1 MGGTLASGTA
11 RGGAILSRAAA
22 IALGLCT
29 LGTLGSSVTGCRVAE
44 SDVRRWEGTQRGPH
58 KLVAVITHDKYSW
71 ELRTD
76 AALSL
81 IRMAPRGG
89 VRQGIAFLIDKY
101 KNEEGE
107 TREGALN
114 QVSEE
119 TRRQIVDRMAP
130 LLIKELEGA
139 PPSRT
144 PEGRLPPDPTIPFK
158 DATFAMLVHE
168 PPLVSN
174 EKTRT
179 DLRAALTK
187 WASVGFEDRIE
198 NGSQQFG
205 LEQMM
210 KFLGSESV
218 KTLPGIINENASRI
232 DRVASLINDVG
243 DEPTKLKASEALTA
257 LAQKY
262 NSKEWLEAQTKV
274 VKESNAR
281 NNIKADETQVA
292 GQVDKMQ
299 ERNLTEA
306 VFPAMKRV
314 GGRPS
319 IDYLFSYAADGKQT
333 ADRRKLALAALEGR
347 VDKNSPTDLE
357 RIFAIAKNEENPD
370 AVRDVAFTRMGEF
383 PKEQIVPKLYTL
395 FEPKKWKTRW
405 VAGETVL
412 KTFSSTKQIPDF
424 LARLPKTS
432 LTKMGMT
439 EPLSYGGKIKAM
451 TEAPGDPKARDVL
464 APYLN
469 GPSAK
474 DLGAKLTALGFFWE
488 GKKVDRPAVEPFQ
501 NDATPLPKCEK
512 EDECSWSCDVPKASP
527 PGTKET
533 EPKELHTVG
542 EFVKF
547 CLVPSMEK

>member
-1 MGGTLASGTA
+1 MGGSLAGGA
-11 RGGAILSRAAA
+11 RGRALLATAAA
-22 IALGLCT
+22 ISLGLCT
-29 LGTLGSSVTGCRVAE
+29 LATLGASVTGCRVAE
-44 SDVRRWEGTQRGPH
+44 SDVKRWEGTQRGPH
-58 KLVAVITHDKYSW
+58 KLVAVVTHDKYSW

-89 VRQGIAFLIDKY
+89 VRQGIAYLIDNY
-101 KNEEGE
+101 KDEEGE
-107 TREGALN
+107 KREGALN
-114 QVSEE
+114 QVSED

-139 PPSRT
+139 PPPRT

-174 EKTRT
+174 EKTRA

-218 KTLPGIINENASRI
+218 KTLPSIINENASRI
-232 DRVASLINDVG
+232 DRVAGLINDVG
-243 DEPTKLKASEALTA
+243 DEPTKLKASEALVA

-262 NSKEWLEAQTKV
+262 NSKEWLDAQTKI

-281 NNIKADETQVA
+281 NNIKADDTQVA
-292 GQVDKMQ
+292 GQVDKIQ

-306 VFPAMKRV
+306 VFPAMKKV

-412 KTFSSTKQIPDF
+412 KTFSSTKQIPEF
-424 LARLPKTS
+424 LARLPKTPA
-432 LTKMGMT
+432 TKMGMT
-439 EPLSYGGKIKAM
+439 EPLSFGGKIKAM
-451 TEAPGDPKARDVL
+451 PESAGDPKARDVL
-464 APYLN
+464 TPYLAAP
-469 GPSAK
+469 GAK
-474 DLGAKLTALGFFWE
+474 ELGAKLTALGYFWE
-488 GKKVDRPAVEPFQ
+488 GKKADRPAVEPYQ
-501 NDATPLPKCEK
+501 NDPTPLPKCEK
-512 EDECSWSCDVPKASP
+512 EDECSWSCDVPKA
-527 PGTKET
+527 GGKDKET
-533 EPKELHTVG
+533 EPKELKTVG